1 MQILGAHAGDVC
13 SMSIRYEEN
22 VIVTGSVDRSI
33 KIWDLRDLKCVQTFY
48 GHDADVNSVYFHP
61 TGKCFVSGSEDKTS
75 RLFDMRSDQQVNV
88 FRPPTANSR
97 LIRIVSILNYV
108 SIVFVSVSLL

>member
-48 GHDADVNSVYFHP
+48 GHDADVNSVY
-61 TGKCFVSGSEDKTS
+61 VSTSEEKDSQPSQKN
-75 RLFDMRSDQQVNV
+75 LFKN
-88 FRPPTANSR
+88 
-97 LIRIVSILNYV
+97 LN
-108 SIVFVSVSLL
+108 

>member
-22 VIVTGSVDRSI
+22 IIVTGSVDRSI

-48 GHDADVNSVYFHP
+48 GHEADVNSVY
-61 TGKCFVSGSEDKTS
+61 
-75 RLFDMRSDQQVNV
+75 
-88 FRPPTANSR
+88 
-97 LIRIVSILNYV
+97 VSIFPIDQKPDDL
-108 SIVFVSVSLL
+108 SITFKIN